1 MSNNR
6 KKIKLREIANITMGQ
21 SPSSKFYNNFGYGL
35 PFLQGN
41 RTFGDK
47 YPTFDTWTNSPT
59 KIAEKNDVIMSV
71 RAPVGDLNITPVQ
84 MCLGRGVCSI
94 RSLSGNNEFIY
105 YSLKNAMKVI
115 SANGSKGTV
124 FDSINRNDLENIEI
138 FLPTNMEE
146 QIDISTILSNIDSL
160 IENNKKFST
169 TLEEAAKSLY
179 DYWFTQFDFP
189 DENGKPYRTSSGKM
203 VWNEELKK
211 EIPEGWKIGNIYSIA
226 NLINGLACQ
235 KYRPQKGD
243 IGLPVVKIKEMHEGL
258 TSDTESVSSNIP
270 KKYIIN
276 NGDILFSWSA
286 TLEVMYWYG
295 GKAGLNQHI
304 FKVAPNN
311 DFPLEYIYH
320 QLAEYIVTFSK
331 IALSRRTTMGH
342 ITSDHISQ
350 SRIALAPISLAKEYA
365 KIVSPFYE
373 KIDSLQQENQ
383 TLTSLRD
390 YLLPLLMNGQVTIA
404 D

>member
-189 DENGKPYRTSSGKM
+189 DENGKPYRTSGGKM

-211 EIPEGWKIGNIYSIA
+211 EIPIDWNAKALGTYFDFVKGCIPDELTDSKPDNFNYLPYLTIEAVNNGKCQYCLSHKKPIA
-226 NLINGLACQ
+226 NGNVLMVMDGAASSETYVGHYGVLGSTFAMLDIKNKNISDGLLYYIT
-235 KYRPQKGD
+235 K
-243 IGLPVVKIKEMHEGL
+243 
-258 TSDTESVSSNIP
+258 SN
-270 KKYIIN
+270 
-276 NGDILFSWSA
+276 
-286 TLEVMYWYG
+286 E
-295 GKAGLNQHI
+295 HI
-304 FKVAPNN
+304 FKRVNTGSTVPHANKN
-311 DFPLEYIYH
+311 YISSYKLAFPSDKD
-320 QLAEYIVTFSK
+320 LAVLSNTFKEIVDLKKQIFEENIK
-331 IALSRRTTMGH
+331 LS
-342 ITSDHISQ
+342 
-350 SRIALAPISLAKEYA
+350 
-365 KIVSPFYE
+365 
-373 KIDSLQQENQ
+373 
-383 TLTSLRD
+383 SLRE

>member
-1 MSNNR
+1 
-6 KKIKLREIANITMGQ
+6 MGQ
-21 SPSSKFYNNFGYGL
+21 SPSSQFYNNFGYGL

-124 FDSINRNDLENIEI
+124 FDSINRNDLENLEI
-138 FLPTNMEE
+138 FLPTNMKE
-146 QIDISTILSNIDSL
+146 QTNISTILSNIDSL

-169 TLEEAAKSLY
+169 ALEETAKSLY

-189 DENGKPYRTSSGKM
+189 DENGRPYRTSGGKM

-211 EIPEGWKIGNIYSIA
+211 EIPREWNVCKLKNCIMHIKTGLNPRQNFVLGNG
-226 NLINGLACQ
+226 N
-235 KYRPQKGD
+235 
-243 IGLPVVKIKEMHEGL
+243 V
-258 TSDTESVSSNIP
+258 
-270 KKYIIN
+270 KYITVKNLTQSGTIDWTGYDVIDYEAKAKVHARSQISK
-276 NGDILFSWSA
+276 GDILFASIAPLGRCYLISENPTTWDINESIFSIRPNRNKISSEFLYLLFMGNYFIEKA
-286 TLEVMYWYG
+286 EHNSTGSVFNGIRINTLENFLLAIPPKELMTQFT
-295 GKAGLNQHI
+295 QHI
-304 FKVAPNN
+304 SCI
-311 DFPLEYIYH
+311 LE
-320 QLAEYIVTFSK
+320 
-331 IALSRRTTMGH
+331 
-342 ITSDHISQ
+342 
-350 SRIALAPISLAKEYA
+350 
-365 KIVSPFYE
+365 E
-373 KIDSLQQENQ
+373 KIKLQQENQ
-383 TLTSLRD
+383 TLSSLRD
-390 YLLPLLMNGQVTIA
+390 YLLPLLMNGQVTIG